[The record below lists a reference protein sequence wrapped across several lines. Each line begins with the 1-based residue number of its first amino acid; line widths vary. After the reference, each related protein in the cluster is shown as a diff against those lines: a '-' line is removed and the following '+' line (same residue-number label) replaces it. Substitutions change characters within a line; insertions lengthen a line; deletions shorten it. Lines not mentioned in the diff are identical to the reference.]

1 MIQVVRA
8 KLHGIRVTGAEL
20 DYHGSITLDPD
31 QCAQAGIRPLEYVD
45 IFNKANG
52 ARFYTYVIYGEPGSR
67 ACVLNGAAA
76 RNCQKG
82 DQLIICASAF
92 VQESELYSLRP
103 KVLTFGAGNH
113 VEDIIHYEVFET
125 PERPFNFRMVT
136 EPQAVPAERK
146 VGAFNV
152 KAFTEDLRARGLD
165 DHAIADVLARHLK
178 SVA

>member
-31 QCAQAGIRPLEYVD
+31 QCTQAGIRPLEFVD

-52 ARFYTYVIYGEPGSR
+52 ARFYTYVIYGEPGAR
-67 ACVLNGAAA
+67 ECVLNGAAA

-92 VQESELYSLRP
+92 VQETDLLAMRP
-103 KVLTFGAGNH
+103 KVLTFGAGNE
-113 VEDIIHYEVFET
+113 VEDLIHYEVFEG

-136 EPQAVPAERK
+136 EPQLDPAERK
-146 VGAFNV
+146 VGEFNV
-152 KAFTEDLRARGLD
+152 RAFTEDLRARGLD
-165 DHAIADVLARHLK
+165 DHAIADVLSRHLK